1 MKFLQKEAMIL
12 SLFVFL
18 GVFDLLLRFFWL
30 DRENWTCNTGIF
42 WGVSIDS
49 KLLTLLTLAILLVL
63 ALFWYQSKRKEER
76 WGISLLFLGGGINA
90 VDRLFHGCVLDY
102 FVWPFG
108 LAQLLPNFN
117 LADMMLLLGIFGLGV
132 TYSRNKR

>member
-1 MKFLQKEAMIL
+1 MKFLQKETLIL
-12 SLFVFL
+12 SLFVFF
-18 GVFDLLLRFFWL
+18 GIFDLLLRFFWL
-30 DRENWTCNTGIF
+30 KRENWTCNTGIF
-42 WGVSIDS
+42 WGLPVDS
-49 KLLTLLTLAILLVL
+49 KLLPLLILTVLLGL
-63 ALFWYQSKRKEER
+63 ALLWHQSQRKEDR
-76 WGISLLFLGGGINA
+76 WNIAPLLFGGGVNA

-132 TYSRNKR
+132 TYLRSKR